1 MKKISTKINVS
12 ILAICV
18 LILAFV
24 GCALVINMTVD
35 YHRAFEKSVSRV
47 LNSQLT
53 EVAANEGKAA
63 LDGFLQSEYAA
74 LCDDCEREYYI
85 LENGNVIFSSA
96 DGGMLTPTDNL
107 YALSSGKAA
116 VIPSITAKVLDYG
129 KNYGTLTV
137 YVTDNK
143 SALYDR
149 IFDISVLFLQALALA
164 VLLAAVISYFVSKR
178 LTASLKTLADG
189 AKKMASG
196 EFEKIKVNSRDE
208 IGGLCDI
215 FNEMGAQIQSDF
227 DEFEKVEI
235 SRREFVA
242 NVSHELKTPLTVIKS
257 YSQTL
262 GGMEVDDNTRREF
275 LCIIDSEADRMSDIV
290 GQLLTLSK
298 LEHPSP
304 VNITDCDVYTLCK
317 KTAEAL
323 LPQADKKQVKI
334 KVDGNAVIKTDS
346 SKLGTIIT
354 NLMSNAVNYS
364 ENGGEVR
371 VIITNNSVAVT
382 NGGAGISKAD
392 LPHIFD
398 RFYRTD
404 PARQRSTG
412 GTGLGLAIA
421 KASADAIGARLYAKS
436 DPDALTV
443 FTLEF

>member
-18 LILAFV
+18 LILTFV

-35 YHRAFEKSVSRV
+35 YHRAFVKSVSRV
-47 LNSQLT
+47 LSSQLT
-53 EVAANEGKAA
+53 EVAASEGADA
-63 LDGFLQSEYAA
+63 LDSFLQSEYTA
-74 LCDDCEREYYI
+74 LCDESEREYYI
-85 LENGNVIFSSA
+85 LDDGNVIRSSA
-96 DGGMLTPTDNL
+96 SGGILGPTENL
-107 YALSSGKAA
+107 ENLVSGKPA
-116 VIPSITAKVLDYG
+116 VIPQITSKVLDYG

-137 YVTDNK
+137 YITDNK
-143 SALYDR
+143 SALYDS
-149 IFDISVLFLQALALA
+149 ILGISVLFLQALALA
-164 VLLAAVISYFVSKR
+164 ILLAAVISYFVSKR
-178 LTASLKTLADG
+178 LTASVKTLADG

-196 EFEKIKVNSRDE
+196 EFEKIEIKSRDE
-208 IGGLCDI
+208 IGGLCEI

-227 DEFEKVEI
+227 DEFEKVEV

-262 GGMEVDDNTRREF
+262 GSMDVDENTRREF
-275 LCIIDSEADRMSDIV
+275 LSVIDSEADRMSDIV
-290 GQLLTLSK
+290 GQLLMLSK
-298 LEHPSP
+298 LEHGSP
-304 VNITDCDVYTLCK
+304 LILTDCDVAKLCES
-317 KTAEAL
+317 TAESL
-323 LPQADKKQVKI
+323 LPTAESKQVTI
-334 KVDGNAVIKTDS
+334 AIEGSANIKTDAE
-346 SKLGTIIT
+346 KLRTIIT

-364 ENGGEVR
+364 DSGSIVR
-371 VIITNNSVAVT
+371 VIITDSSVSVT

-404 PARQRSTG
+404 PARARSTG

-421 KASADAIGARLYAKS
+421 KASADAIGARLYAESEQGIK
-436 DPDALTV
+436 TV